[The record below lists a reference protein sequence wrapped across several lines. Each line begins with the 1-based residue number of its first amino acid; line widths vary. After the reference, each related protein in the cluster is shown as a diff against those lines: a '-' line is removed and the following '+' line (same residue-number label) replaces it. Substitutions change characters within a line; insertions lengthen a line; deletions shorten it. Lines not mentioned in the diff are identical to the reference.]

1 MDLGSQRSSMASEKT
16 RRDIPCAH
24 YDRSPREVGPSLPP
38 KVTKQFPLVPFSKI
52 EVEPTHGCAFAT
64 VRTKCRWEHSRRNR
78 QGTWSPSLARRL
90 AQHGRSSSP
99 PGRILAAM

>member
-24 YDRSPREVGPSLPP
+24 YDRSLREVGPLLPP

-52 EVEPTHGCAFAT
+52 EVESTNGCAFAT
-64 VRTKCRWEHSRRNR
+64 VRAKCRSEHSRRDR
-78 QGTWSPSLARRL
+78 QRARSPSLAGGL
-90 AQHGRSSSP
+90 AQHGRGSSP
-99 PGRILAAM
+99 PGRILA